1 MGFHVRTH
9 FSISHDDR
17 ENERITDPNSIYFYT
32 DKIPKELH
40 MRYAKGIIRIDIGG
54 WEKRLNAFVCEE
66 TMVLHSANDTM
77 KIEGTLM
84 FIPTYKPKRILSI
97 FDRAVDAV
105 ERLVLRRVRDR

>member
-40 MRYAKGIIRIDIGG
+40 MRYAKGIIPDII
-54 WEKRLNAFVCEE
+54 
-66 TMVLHSANDTM
+66 S
-77 KIEGTLM
+77 ITLD
-84 FIPTYKPKRILSI
+84 YI
-97 FDRAVDAV
+97 FY
-105 ERLVLRRVRDR
+105 ELPSYN